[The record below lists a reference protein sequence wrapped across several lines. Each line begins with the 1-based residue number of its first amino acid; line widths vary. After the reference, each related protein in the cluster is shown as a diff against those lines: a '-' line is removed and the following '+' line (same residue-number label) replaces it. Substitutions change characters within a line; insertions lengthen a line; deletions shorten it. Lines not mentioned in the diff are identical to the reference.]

1 MAQSRL
7 CGAGGS
13 RLCEQ
18 IDFFQLFMYSRFIL
32 GIVYTADIDEERC
45 SASTTEL
52 KKKYVVCLLLEYIRG
67 WERIARLGH
76 QFCIMKHDVD
86 EIKVSLLR
94 WQFIFNNR
102 SPPPLCVIFYSG

>member
-32 GIVYTADIDEERC
+32 GIVYTVDIDEERC

-52 KKKYVVCLLLEYIRG
+52 KKKICCLFVV
-67 WERIARLGH
+67 RIYPWMG
-76 QFCIMKHDVD
+76 K
-86 EIKVSLLR
+86 
-94 WQFIFNNR
+94 NR
-102 SPPPLCVIFYSG
+102 AFRPSILYYET